1 MNEYELKV
9 YGEVV
14 EWKRKLTRRSGMMNR
29 ISKKAQGKINEI
41 IPEKVHE
48 VMTESIKG
56 MVKTTLFGSQ
66 LTTNK
71 NQAAGLTLEERD
83 ELMRKKTAVFQKTAL
98 VEGAGTGA
106 GGILLGLADFP
117 LLLSIKMKFL
127 FEAAAIY
134 GFNTKEF
141 EERLFILH
149 IFQLA
154 FSSDEIRRET
164 LSEIENWDERK
175 QTLVEMDWRK
185 FQQEYRDYIDLVKM
199 FQLVPGIGAFVG
211 AYANNNLLKQLGE
224 TAMNAYRLR
233 ILKRPLNIINVQG
246 FLHYYSWCILIAAVP
261 SVFAA
266 INIESSLMSN
276 FGW

>member
-9 YGEVV
+9 YEEVE

-29 ISKKAQGKINEI
+29 LSKKAQGKVNEL

-66 LTTNK
+66 VTTNR
-71 NQAAGLTLEERD
+71 NQAMGLALMERD
-83 ELMRKKTAVFQKTAL
+83 DLMRKKTATYQKTAV

-127 FEAAAIY
+127 FEAAAVY
-134 GFNTKEF
+134 GFNTKEY

-149 IFQLA
+149 VFQLA
-154 FSSDEIRRET
+154 FSSDEIRKET
-164 LSEIENWDERK
+164 LKVMEHWDERK
-175 QTLVEMDWRK
+175 QVLVEMDWRK
-185 FQQEYRDYIDLVKM
+185 FQQEYRDYIDFVKM
-199 FQLVPGIGAFVG
+199 MQLVPGIGAFVG

-224 TAMNAYRLR
+224 TAMNAYRMR
-233 ILKRPLNIINVQG
+233 ILQKAPEL
-246 FLHYYSWCILIAAVP
+246 
-261 SVFAA
+261 
-266 INIESSLMSN
+266 
-276 FGW
+276 

>member
-9 YGEVV
+9 YDEV
-14 EWKRKLTRRSGMMNR
+14 EDWKRKLTRRSGMMNR
-29 ISKKAQGKINEI
+29 ISKKAQGKINEM
-41 IPEKVHE
+41 IPEKVHNM
-48 VMTESIKG
+48 MTESIKG

-71 NQAAGLTLEERD
+71 NQAAGLTLAERD

-164 LSEIENWDERK
+164 LSEIENWEKRK
-175 QTLVEMDWRK
+175 QSLVEMDWRK

-211 AYANNNLLKQLGE
+211 AYANNNLLKHLGE

-233 ILKRPLNIINVQG
+233 ILKKAPEL
-246 FLHYYSWCILIAAVP
+246 
-261 SVFAA
+261 
-266 INIESSLMSN
+266 
-276 FGW
+276 